1 MREWEHA
8 VLWERIA
15 PDVRSGRIVARWV
28 PAHKSVSEARR
39 LGLAERDRLGN
50 AAADSHAGEAARR
63 RLPPRA
69 LVRDRVAVLAQLE
82 AAQRVMAAAH
92 LAAVKASAALRGEP
106 AQRQRRDWSRIRRG
120 ARPRASSAPAASG
133 AESRWAAGHGRR
145 VAGPRARRAVAANCA
160 VSPRGLDLAAF
171 FAGTTW
177 RPHSAA
183 QGPGRV
189 TCLRCA
195 NGAGS
200 WGELSSTPCTGW
212 SEALPAHAQGLLLLG
227 SLRRA
232 GGSAADFCTLVRKRL
247 ERLPAAPD

>member
-1 MREWEHA
+1 MLAASRLVGGPIDLASDSQYVVKACARIVGGAEVREWEHA
-8 VLWERIA
+8 DLWERIA

-120 ARPRASSAPAASG
+120 ARPRASSLLPPLGQSLAGPLDMG
-133 AESRWAAGHGRR
+133 AESLDREPAERSRRTALSRR
-145 VAGPRARRAVAANCA
+145 VAWTSRHFSQARRSAHTQRRKV
-160 VSPRGLDLAAF
+160 LAA
-171 FAGTTW
+171 
-177 RPHSAA
+177 
-183 QGPGRV
+183 
-189 TCLRCA
+189 
-195 NGAGS
+195 
-200 WGELSSTPCTGW
+200 
-212 SEALPAHAQGLLLLG
+212 
-227 SLRRA
+227 
-232 GGSAADFCTLVRKRL
+232 
-247 ERLPAAPD
+247 